1 MCDEQDGLFRPCFV
15 AGAATKPF
23 FLNPPMGGERL
34 IARGCDDASRHT
46 GEETMFRKTIL
57 ALAATVAVGAAMLTP
72 TTASAW
78 HHHHHHHGLRAF
90 AFGAAVIAAP
100 VVASCYQYRLVET
113 RRGLRRV
120 LVNVCAY

>member
-1 MCDEQDGLFRPCFV
+1 
-15 AGAATKPF
+15 
-23 FLNPPMGGERL
+23 
-34 IARGCDDASRHT
+34 
-46 GEETMFRKTIL
+46 MFRKTIL

-78 HHHHHHHGLRAF
+78 HHHHHHGLRAF

-100 VVASCYQYRLVET
+100 VVASCYQYRWVET
-113 RRGLRRV
+113 RRGLRRL